1 MIFPKSPVIF
11 HNRPFNLPF
20 VALNKDFTASNI
32 SEKVQARQAFRLI
45 YIVRIKDLENVTCH
59 LHNASNITTS
69 ALKNIKSLS
78 LSQSSALQGLNTAQI
93 YHASWFS
100 RCWIKIEVCSFKQKL
115 LGYFTNNM
123 LQSGVLTFVTLAV
136 ANNQKEIETSVNW
149 IGFNSFLENHIQ
161 NLLSFPTKIIFLTLP
176 IYKCI

>member
-1 MIFPKSPVIF
+1 M
-11 HNRPFNLPF
+11 
-20 VALNKDFTASNI
+20 
-32 SEKVQARQAFRLI
+32 
-45 YIVRIKDLENVTCH
+45 TCH

-78 LSQSSALQGLNTAQI
+78 LSQSSAFQGLNMAQM
-93 YHASWFS
+93 YHTSWFS
-100 RCWIKIEVCSFKQKL
+100 RCWIKIEVLQFQAKTTWIFHKQYAAVW
-115 LGYFTNNM
+115 GTYF
-123 LQSGVLTFVTLAV
+123 FTLAV

-176 IYKCI
+176 IYKCIQIRRLFALTPAADKTKTQRQISRKNGTS